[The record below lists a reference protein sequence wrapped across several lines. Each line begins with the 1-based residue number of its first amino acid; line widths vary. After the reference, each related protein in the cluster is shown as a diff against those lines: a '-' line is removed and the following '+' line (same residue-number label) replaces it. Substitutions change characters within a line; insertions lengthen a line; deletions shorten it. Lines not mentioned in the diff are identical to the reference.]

1 VGTGPHLCFLHG
13 FCEDSRIWDPL
24 VTEFAKTYTCIAI
37 DLPGFGASTNI
48 PFTTIPALA
57 TQVKDLL
64 DHERVEQPILLGHSL
79 GGYILAEYMHQY
91 PNSLAA
97 GAFIHST
104 TYSDSRVKKE
114 NRLKSIDFINTHGTA
129 EFFRIFIPGLVATPQ
144 RARLRD
150 HLTAMVRNTPTSS
163 VIAGLQAMRD
173 REDHRSLLDT
183 FDKPILLL
191 RGEEDNHYPAKDIYE
206 QAARCQ
212 AAQVSSL
219 TNVGH
224 LSMLEDQKKCL
235 TEVKHFLA
243 FVAAVS

>member
-13 FCEDSRIWDPL
+13 FCEDSRIWEPL
-24 VTEFAKTYTCIAI
+24 VTEFAKTYTCITI

-48 PFTTIPALA
+48 PFTTIPAVA
-57 TQVKDLL
+57 KQVKDLL
-64 DHERVEQPILLGHSL
+64 DHENVMQPILLGHSL
-79 GGYILAEYMHQY
+79 GGYIVAEYMHQC
-91 PNSLAA
+91 PDSLAA
-97 GAFIHST
+97 AAFIHST
-104 TYSDSRVKKE
+104 TYADSSLKKE

-129 EFFRIFIPGLVATPQ
+129 EFFRIFIPGLVAPPY

-150 HLTAMVRNTPTSS
+150 DLTAMVRSTPISS
-163 VIAGLQAMRD
+163 VIAGLHAMRD

-183 FDKPILLL
+183 FDNPILLL
-191 RGEEDNHYPAKDIYE
+191 RGEEDNHYQAHDIYE

-219 TNVGH
+219 DNVGH

-235 TEVKHFLA
+235 TEVKHFLD